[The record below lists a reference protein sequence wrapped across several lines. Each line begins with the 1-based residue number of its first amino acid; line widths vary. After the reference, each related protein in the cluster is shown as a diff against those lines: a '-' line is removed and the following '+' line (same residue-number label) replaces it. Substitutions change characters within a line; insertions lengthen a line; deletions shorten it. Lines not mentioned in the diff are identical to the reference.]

1 MGDALEH
8 ADLGTIPL
16 IRGFITVTGVVGL
29 LIVGVIPKW
38 ALLAPIFVPLF
49 MKLGVAP
56 EAVLAA
62 YRVADS
68 PSNVGT
74 PLMPYFAL
82 IVVSAQRYDKTHGGG
97 DDAALRGGGLGR
109 VDPAVS
115 RLRSARAPV
124 GALVKG
130 GSTLR
135 GSACGRRCG
144 GRGGACQWRA
154 QRLLLALVERGADHR
169 AALALQGRQDLV
181 GRHLAHKQEER
192 SIS

>member
-1 MGDALEH
+1 MATIAAVTMGDALDH

-16 IRGFITVTGVVGL
+16 MLGFITVTGLVGL

-68 PSNVGT
+68 PPNVVT

-82 IVVSAQRYDKTHGGG
+82 IVVFAQRYDKKAGV
-97 DDAALRGGGLGR
+97 GR
-109 VDPAVS
+109 VIAMMLPYGVAVS
-115 RLRSARAPV
+115 VLWIRLFLA
-124 GALVKG
+124 
-130 GSTLR
+130 
-135 GSACGRRCG
+135 
-144 GRGGACQWRA
+144 WE
-154 QRLLLALVERGADHR
+154 LLGIPF
-169 AALALQGRQDLV
+169 GP
-181 GRHLAHKQEER
+181 G
-192 SIS
+192 